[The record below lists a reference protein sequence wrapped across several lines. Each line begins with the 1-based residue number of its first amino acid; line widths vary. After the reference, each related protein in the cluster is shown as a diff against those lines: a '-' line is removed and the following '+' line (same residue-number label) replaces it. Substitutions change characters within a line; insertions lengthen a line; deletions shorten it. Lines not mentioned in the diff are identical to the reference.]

1 MNKGELIESIAEK
14 TGLSKAKAGE
24 YLETVLETV
33 QHTLKKGGDVAL
45 TGFGTFKT
53 VKKAARTGRNPKTGT
68 KIQVEPKKL
77 PFFKVGKEL
86 KVRVDKKK

>member
-14 TGLSKAKAGE
+14 TGLSKAKSGE

-53 VKKAARTGRNPKTGT
+53 VKKAARTGRNPKTGEPI
-68 KIQVEPKKL
+68 KIAASIAVS
-77 PFFKVGKEL
+77 FKAGKTL
-86 KVRVDKKK
+86 KESVNK